1 MNISTM
7 CKHLAM
13 AFVVVATGVM
23 AMAQQ
28 SPIAVK
34 WEMINNKAGDGFYSC
49 RFVVK
54 NVSTAPLQRDWVL
67 FQPIFA
73 QGENSPNLPC
83 RHQGNFNHLL
93 SCGAQQ
99 PLQDTCPRRHNGC
112 RHAHA
117 GQHGQHL
124 LCATRWPCGARQCFA
139 TTIAGENRDSRVV
152 TPRPMGYA

>member
-54 NVSTAPLQRDWVL
+54 NVSTCNVIGPS
-67 FQPIFA
+67 I
-73 QGENSPNLPC
+73 ST
-83 RHQGNFNHLL
+83 NF
-93 SCGAQQ
+93 
-99 PLQDTCPRRHNGC
+99 R
-112 RHAHA
+112 
-117 GQHGQHL
+117 
-124 LCATRWPCGARQCFA
+124 AR
-139 TTIAGENRDSRVV
+139 
-152 TPRPMGYA
+152 